1 MGGPNPTPGSVI
13 SAKDHLNDTPLM
25 LIDKHTKNQLE
36 SDKYRSVSLSSS
48 NIILNTG
55 LKASRRAEGNNIS
68 IKISN

>member
-1 MGGPNPTPGSVI
+1 
-13 SAKDHLNDTPLM
+13 M

-55 LKASRRAEGNNIS
+55 LKASRRAEGNNIR
-68 IKISN
+68 